1 MAPLSRHRTKQYL
14 ELLVAPLM
22 LRKERH
28 TSADSKFAR
37 TSEMSNGGQGER
49 RSSRCRKTS
58 ISGDKPRLVLIKIG
72 WPSREAEVH
81 SLCPGVVQDN
91 KELLIMFKFQ

>member
-49 RSSRCRKTS
+49 RSSRSAGLQEK
-58 ISGDKPRLVLIKIG
+58 L
-72 WPSREAEVH
+72 
-81 SLCPGVVQDN
+81 
-91 KELLIMFKFQ
+91 KFIRSVPE

>member
-1 MAPLSRHRTKQYL
+1 MAPRSRHRTKQYL

-49 RSSRCRKTS
+49 RSSR
-58 ISGDKPRLVLIKIG
+58 RLVLIKIG

-81 SLCPGVVQDN
+81 SLCPGVVQDVR
-91 KELLIMFKFQ
+91 LPQLATRSRMTD

>member
-58 ISGDKPRLVLIKIG
+58 AGLQEKL
-72 WPSREAEVH
+72 
-81 SLCPGVVQDN
+81 
-91 KELLIMFKFQ
+91 KFIRSVPE

>member
-58 ISGDKPRLVLIKIG
+58 ISGDKPSAGLQEKL
-72 WPSREAEVH
+72 
-81 SLCPGVVQDN
+81 
-91 KELLIMFKFQ
+91 KFIRSVPE